1 MKRNHIFS
9 LPAALLF
16 TAVLMLG
23 VSSCRQKA
31 AYRALV
37 MDGQTE
43 YDRETASQAV
53 KEILDASGL
62 FSTDISGLSPDF
74 SKYDLIAVA
83 YRGDAWPENP
93 YGIFTDYL
101 NSGGGLLVYYPKTYP
116 GEPSAFGTSRR
127 HTFVVRTEMA
137 DHPVTTGLPVH
148 WLQPED
154 VIASGPFLPGS
165 NVQVLATAFSDT
177 ASDGSGRTEPV
188 FLAAMEGRGRIFATM
203 IGFPGGEQDQAVHST
218 GFIATLQRGAEWA
231 ASGNV
236 TQTVPADFPTAAAA
250 VTRSSF
256 RETGTAE
263 AFRMIADYDIGKSTR
278 YYTHIQEQIRK
289 AAGDQKKLS
298 GLEKEMVKIL
308 KSSSAT
314 VEAKKLMLRELSWM
328 GSDYCISAV
337 KRLLIVPELKE
348 EAEFVLE
355 RYGK

>member
-1 MKRNHIFS
+1 MKRNHIFF
-9 LPAALLF
+9 LQTAFLF
-16 TAVLMLG
+16 TAVLMLT

-31 AYRALV
+31 PYKALV
-37 MDGQTE
+37 IGGQTE
-43 YDRETASQAV
+43 YDRETASQTV

-101 NSGGGLLVYYPKTYP
+101 NNGGGLLLYYPKAYP
-116 GEPSAFGTSRR
+116 GETSSSITSRR
-127 HTFVVRTEMA
+127 HTFDIRTVTA
-137 DHPVTTGLPVH
+137 DHPVTAGLPVH

-154 VIASGPFLPGS
+154 VIAPGPLLPGS

-177 ASDGSGRTEPV
+177 ASGGSGRAEPV
-188 FLAAMEGRGRIFATM
+188 LLTAREGQGRIFATM

-278 YYTHIQEQIRK
+278 YYTHIQQQIRK
-289 AAGDQKKLS
+289 TAGDQKKLS
-298 GLEKEMVKIL
+298 ALEKEMVKIL
-308 KSSSAT
+308 KSPAAT

-337 KRLLIVPELKE
+337 KRLLTVPELKD
-348 EAEFVLE
+348 EAEFALE
-355 RYGK
+355 RLGE